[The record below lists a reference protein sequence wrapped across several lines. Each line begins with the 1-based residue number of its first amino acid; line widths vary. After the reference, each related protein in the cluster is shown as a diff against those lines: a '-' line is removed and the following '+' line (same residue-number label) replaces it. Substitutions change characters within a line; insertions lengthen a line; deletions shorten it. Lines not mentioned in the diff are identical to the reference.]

1 MRLQKDI
8 FSTSSPVQSPA
19 KEWKTSQNPRLLLT
33 IFFVAIAMLQT
44 GQDFLH
50 SYVNGY
56 TGYLADS
63 LVFKIYWILFIP
75 VLSFL
80 IFHAGEF
87 KRKSRRYPG
96 LLAGIAG
103 TILLSVTHL
112 LVVALLIVVV
122 SHLFFHQPYR
132 FSTPLRYFASEHFY
146 LTLFFY
152 GAGFAFIFYEKRQK
166 SLPTAATE
174 APELPDFISVSVQNR
189 LIPVPVNEL
198 LYIRADRPYISLQ
211 TSKGSYLHAATL
223 KDMAAQLNPLL
234 FVRVHRSVIVN
245 LRQVEHYTSRSNG
258 DYDITLKNGEVVRM
272 SRNYFHGFK
281 KLLA

>member
-1 MRLQKDI
+1 MRLQNDI
-8 FSTSSPVQSPA
+8 FSTSSLVQFPA
-19 KEWKTSQNPRLLLT
+19 KEWRIAKNPQLLLT
-33 IFFVAIAMLQT
+33 ILFLAIAMLQT

-80 IFHAGEF
+80 IFHAAEV
-87 KRKSRRYPG
+87 KKKSRSYPG
-96 LLAGIAG
+96 WLIGIAG

-112 LVVALLIVVV
+112 LVVALLIVMV
-122 SHLFFHQPYR
+122 SHLFFYQPFR

-152 GAGFAFIFYEKRQK
+152 GAGFAFIFYKKQQKR
-166 SLPTAATE
+166 LPATATK
-174 APELPDFISVSVQNR
+174 APEFPDFISVSVQNR
-189 LIPVPVNEL
+189 LIPVPVNEV
-198 LYIRADRPYISLQ
+198 LYIRADRPYISLH

-223 KDMAAQLNPLL
+223 KNMHAQLNPLH

-245 LRQVEHYTSRSNG
+245 MRQVEHYTSRSNG
-258 DYDITLKNGEVVRM
+258 DYDITMKNGEVVRM
-272 SRNYFHGFK
+272 SRNYFPEFK